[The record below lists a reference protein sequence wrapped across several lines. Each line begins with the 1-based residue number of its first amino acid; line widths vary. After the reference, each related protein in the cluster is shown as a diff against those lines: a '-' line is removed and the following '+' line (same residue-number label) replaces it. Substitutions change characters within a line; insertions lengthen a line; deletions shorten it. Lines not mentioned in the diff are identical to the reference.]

1 MFVIRGL
8 KDDDSWNLLVYF
20 KSDILLDWNYILIV
34 VNWKWFDII
43 WNLILFSGLEN
54 EKKKDLN
61 VKL

>member
-1 MFVIRGL
+1 MFVIRGS

-54 EKKKDLN
+54 DKKKF
-61 VKL
+61 KC

>member
-1 MFVIRGL
+1 MFVIRVS

-43 WNLILFSGLEN
+43 WNLILFSGLE
-54 EKKKDLN
+54 KKNLN